1 MPVLGC
7 TGCFRLTR
15 CLCSSRPSPAHR
27 CMSHTFP
34 STRVTTFLLP
44 LPLPCYPLSPGQ
56 VHYYQGLHD
65 VAGVLLLALMPPAHP
80 SSPATPPA
88 EPSRPQP
95 QPPANSAPHAHTA
108 PTQHPSASPASPSTQ
123 ASSPP
128 ASTST
133 EPHQHPHPA
142 TDDVGSPE
150 SGSDPDPA
158 SQAAELLAFS
168 LLRSL
173 AVSHLRDATRP
184 TLEPVVQL
192 LGLLPYALR
201 AADPPLARH
210 VSEVGLAGQP
220 FFALAWFLTWWSREV
235 EELHAAA
242 RLFDFFVASHPLMP
256 LYLGAV
262 AMRHQ
267 RQALLAVGDMPELHS
282 ALTNMKL
289 PGAGGGQEQEGGAA
303 GGRRG
308 WGARA
313 GVLDVLVRQ
322 AEQLWRAKPPEVL
335 LAAVARPLPPAGGLE
350 GGVLRRRAGAVGRRG
365 GGAGGVGQEAAV
377 VVLTSCVAHA
387 ARLEGATWRVPEEPP
402 GEWPPAGAGAGGGLV
417 RQVLSR
423 ALGGGG
429 YGGYRGRLISSAL
442 IAGVYVAAAAAVA
455 IGYVTMSRGGGGGG
469 VEGAGGGA
477 ADGVVGGA
485 FPLGGGQQTVFGL

>member
-1 MPVLGC
+1 MGLDAGPELEWTQHGKG
-7 TGCFRLTR
+7 TLH
-15 CLCSSRPSPAHR
+15 SSSQ
-27 CMSHTFP
+27 T
-34 STRVTTFLLP
+34 VFLLP
-44 LPLPCYPLSPGQ
+44 ALPRLVLLTLASPSTPPPPGE

-65 VAGVLLLALMPPAHP
+65 VAGVLLLALMPPTQPSTPTTPTADSSHP
-80 SSPATPPA
+80 QPEASANGAPHTHA
-88 EPSRPQP
+88 EPV
-95 QPPANSAPHAHTA
+95 
-108 PTQHPSASPASPSTQ
+108 PASTREQPS
-123 ASSPP
+123 PPRP

-133 EPHQHPHPA
+133 GPDQHPHPVP
-142 TDDVGSPE
+142 DSD
-150 SGSDPDPA
+150 SDPDPA
-158 SQAAELLAFS
+158 SQSAELLAFS
-168 LLRSL
+168 LLRCL
-173 AVSHLRDATRP
+173 ALSHLRDATRP

-235 EELHAAA
+235 EELPAAA

-308 WGARA
+308 LGARA

-322 AEQLWRAKPPEVL
+322 AEQLWSAKPPEVL
-335 LAAVARPLPPAGGLE
+335 LAAVARPLPPAGAAGE
-350 GGVLRRRAGAVGRRG
+350 GVLRRRAGVAGRRG
-365 GGAGGVGQEAAV
+365 GGAGAEEQDAAV

-402 GEWPPAGAGAGGGLV
+402 GEWPPPGVAAGGGLV

-423 ALGGGG
+423 ALGGGR
-429 YGGYRGRLISSAL
+429 YGEYRGRLISSAL

-469 VEGAGGGA
+469 VEGAGGGV
-477 ADGVVGGA
+477 ADGVVGGV
-485 FPLGGGQQTVFGL
+485 FPLGGGQQTVFGM